1 MTDAALFRWPAAAR
15 FGRVVPKTKFYEHA
29 SASTSLRERFVADV
43 QRITWAYK
51 LADETIHLR
60 SDATVPEIQVFAID
74 AKGDDVGDNVL
85 TAIDKAVPFPI
96 IFEVH
101 RGKGERARARMT
113 AAHKRLGGTT
123 PRLSGYFSTGWQDA
137 DAARIPLPP
146 AIDLPALYAALL
158 ARILPIAA
166 RPGETVSAAIGRMEE
181 ARRLEREITALEQH
195 LRAEPQFNRKVEVR
209 RRLRDRTAALAAL
222 TALTDPAVPTIEEA
236 PWTS

>member
-1 MTDAALFRWPAAAR
+1 VTEPALFRWPTAAR

-29 SASTSLRERFVADV
+29 SASTALRERFVTDV

-60 SDATVPEIQVFAID
+60 GDATVPEIQVFTID
-74 AKGDDVGDNVL
+74 AKGDDVGDSVL
-85 TAIDKAVPFPI
+85 TAIDKAVLFPI

-101 RGKGERARARMT
+101 SGTGECARTRMT

-137 DAARIPLPP
+137 DAARVPLPP
-146 AIDLPALYAALL
+146 AIDLPSLYAALL
-158 ARILPIAA
+158 ASILPIAA

-195 LRAEPQFNRKVEVR
+195 LRTEPQFNRKVEVR
-209 RRLRDRTAALAAL
+209 RRLRDRTAAL
-222 TALTDPAVPTIEEA
+222 TELTDPVSPTTEEV
-236 PWTS
+236 PWTG